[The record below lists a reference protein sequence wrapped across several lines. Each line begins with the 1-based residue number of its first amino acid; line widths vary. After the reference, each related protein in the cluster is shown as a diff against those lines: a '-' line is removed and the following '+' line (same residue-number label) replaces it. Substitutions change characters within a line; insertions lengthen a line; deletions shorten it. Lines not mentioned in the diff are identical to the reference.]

1 MERLLY
7 APLLT
12 ILVGVLV
19 ASTAGLPSLNRRLT
33 VTKLV
38 WLLALAPLAAFG
50 FLLAAVAHLGR
61 GPALVWRV
69 DWIPSLGLS
78 LSLYFDHLSA
88 LFALLVTG
96 IGTLVVVYAGYYFKS
111 EERPWGEW
119 RFLTYLLLFMTAML
133 GLVLAG
139 DVITLFIFWE
149 GTSVTS
155 FLLIAYKTKDEAA
168 RRGAFKSLFITGG
181 GGIALLLGLLL
192 LSYIAGSS
200 DLTTILSSGDLLR
213 ESALYPAML
222 GLIALGALT
231 KSAQTPFH
239 IWLPDAMSAPT
250 PASAYLHSAT
260 MVKAGIYLLARLNPA
275 LGFTDLWFW
284 LLSLFG
290 LATMLTGAYL
300 GLKQN
305 DLKALL
311 AYSTISQLGVLVVL
325 IGQDTE
331 IAFKALVIGVV
342 AHALYKSALFLVVG
356 SIDHEAGSRDLHRLG
371 GLARVMPFTFVVGF
385 VAALSMAGLP
395 PLFGF
400 LAKETLLATATHPN
414 VPPSVNI
421 LFPAA
426 TVIAGAFVLAQAG
439 MLVWDTFLGKPRDP
453 TIHAHEAPWAMVL
466 APAIPALLSLAVGL
480 LPEPEFLAGLLADAA
495 AEVYG
500 GEVKVSLALWTGIT
514 VPLLLAIVA
523 VSLGTGLFLARHR
536 VRAWQ
541 MRIGERWSVNSLYAW
556 LLGLIDRAA
565 ELATRLQGGNLRAYL
580 TVILVG
586 MVVLVVGFGGLSNWQ
601 SLAALSL
608 PSLDFEGEVAVLR
621 IFALLVIVAAAAA
634 TVVLRRDFSA
644 IVALGASGL
653 AVAVLIVLEPAPDVA
668 LVQVVV
674 DILTM
679 VVLVLALTRLPREQR
694 QRADRLS
701 GQQGVSPKDRAGLT
715 RDALIAMASGAV
727 VTFVTLVALTSRPRE
742 SVVTPFYEEAAK
754 ALTGAKDIVGAII
767 VDFRALDTLIE
778 IVVFSLAGLG
788 VYTLLRY
795 ASRKA
800 DEKAEGPSPA
810 VAQLPTLGIGGRETS
825 PFVHA
830 LAYVSLPLSMV
841 IAVVHILYGHDQPG
855 DGFTAGV
862 IVSLALGFWY
872 VVFGYEAVRKRLAWL
887 RPASLIGGGLM
898 LAILT
903 AITAALL
910 TGSFLGHYDFGQ
922 QLGLVLP
929 RGLNLSTSLL
939 FEVSICLAVLGSAS
953 YMLDT
958 LGHPGEEVK

>member
-439 MLVWDTFLGKPRDP
+439 MLVWDTFLGKPRAP

-514 VPLLLAIVA
+514 VPLLLSIVA

-653 AVAVLIVLEPAPDVA
+653 AVAVLMVLEPAPDVA

-701 GQQGVSPKDRAGLT
+701 GQQGASPKNRAGLT
-715 RDALIAMASGAV
+715 RDALIAMSSGAV

>member
-1 MERLLY
+1 MGN
-7 APLLT
+7 PLLLMPLFVT
-12 ILVGVLV
+12 LVGALV
-19 ASTAGLPSLNRRLT
+19 AGAAGLPALNRRLT
-33 VTKLV
+33 VTRLA
-38 WLLALAPLAAFG
+38 WMLALVPLAAFG
-50 FLLAAVAHLGR
+50 LILWYVVALGS
-61 GPALVWRV
+61 GPALVWRL

-78 LSLYFDHLSA
+78 AGLYFDHLSA

-96 IGTLVVVYAGYYFKS
+96 IGALVVVYAGYYFKS

-119 RFLTYLLLFMTAML
+119 RFLAYLLLFMTAML

-192 LSYIAGSS
+192 LSYVAGSS
-200 DLTTILSSGDLLR
+200 DLATILASGDTLR
-213 ESALYPAML
+213 ESVLYPAML
-222 GLIALGALT
+222 GLIALGAFT
-231 KSAQTPFH
+231 KSAQAPFH

-311 AYSTISQLGVLVVL
+311 AYSTVSQLGVLVVL

-356 SIDHEAGSRDLHRLG
+356 IIDHEAGSRDLRRLG
-371 GLARVMPFTFVVGF
+371 GLARAMPFSFAIGG

-414 VPPSVNI
+414 VPSLVDL

-426 TVIAGAFVLAQAG
+426 TVLAGAFVLAQAG
-439 MLVWDTFLGKPRDP
+439 MLLWDTFLGKPRDP
-453 TIHAHEAPWAMVL
+453 TLHAHEAPWAMVL

-480 LPEPEFLAGLLADAA
+480 LPEPEFLARFLADAA

-500 GEVKVSLALWTGIT
+500 AEVKVSLALWTGIT
-514 VPLLLAIVA
+514 VPLLLSVVA
-523 VSLGTGLFLARHR
+523 VSLGTGLFLARHW

-541 MRIGERWSVNSLYAW
+541 MRTDERWSVNTLYAG
-556 LLGLIDRAA
+556 LLNLIDGAA
-565 ELATRLQGGNLRAYL
+565 GLATRLQSGKLRSYL
-580 TVILVG
+580 AVILVG
-586 MVVLVVGFGGLSNWQ
+586 TVALVAGFGSLTRWDA
-601 SLAALSL
+601 LAALSL
-608 PSLDFEGEVAVLR
+608 PALNFEGEVAVLR
-621 IFALLVIVAAAAA
+621 IFALLVVVAAAAA
-634 TVVLRRDFSA
+634 TVVLRRDLSA
-644 IVALGASGL
+644 IVVLGASGL
-653 AVAVLIVLEPAPDVA
+653 AIAVLMVLEPAPDVA

-674 DILTM
+674 DILTV

-694 QRADRLS
+694 QQADTLTAQQSRASL
-701 GQQGVSPKDRAGLT
+701 A
-715 RDALIAMASGAV
+715 RDALIATASGAV
-727 VTFVTLVALTSRPRE
+727 VAVLTLVALTSRPRE
-742 SVVTPFYEEAAK
+742 SAVTPVYEAGAK

-767 VDFRALDTLIE
+767 VDFRALDTLLE

-795 ASRKA
+795 ASRRA
-800 DEKAEGPSPA
+800 GDEAERSSPVA
-810 VAQLPTLGIGGRETS
+810 AQLPTLGIGGRETS

-872 VVFGYEAVRKRLAWL
+872 VVFGYEKVRQRLTWL
-887 RPASLIGGGLM
+887 RPAPLIGGGLL
-898 LAILT
+898 LAIVS
-903 AITAALL
+903 AITAALF
-910 TGSFLGHYDFGQ
+910 TGSFLGHVDFGGR
-922 QLGLVLP
+922 LGLPLP
-929 RGLNLSTSLL
+929 QGFNLSTSFL
-939 FEVSICLAVLGSAS
+939 FEVAICLAVLGSAS
-953 YMLDT
+953 YLLDT
-958 LGHPGEEVK
+958 LGHPGEEVN